1 MFRYLIGAFAVVLV
15 LAGAAAAQVCADDLG
30 VGFTGAMMQ
39 PGGGDQDYG
48 DSGMM
53 LGLEIKKLLTSNVT
67 IAVEYRRGVTQSGD
81 EPSIVS
87 TTSRFSGWGDA
98 ENFRT
103 VWNYGGASAI
113 YNFMPDGKIN
123 PFVSG
128 GLGLT
133 FWEVQDW
140 RETTAQ
146 EGEVPDGYNTD
157 GNIEKLEGANLTAVF
172 GAGLELFATERL
184 AVNVGARYYL
194 LFQNKTDN
202 VGWSAAHGAEYVD
215 ANSNIL
221 EAYAGLS
228 YYFGAGD
235 CDGDGI
241 TGKQDECWKVP
252 EDFDGFEDEDGCPD
266 YDNDQDG
273 ILDVDDAC
281 PDQAEDF
288 DGFQDED
295 GCPDVDRDGDG
306 ILDDVD
312 VCPDDPEDFDGYMD
326 KDGCPDPDND
336 GDGVLDPMD
345 KCPDTPK
352 GVEVDAKGCPK
363 PKATLMAVMVNF
375 DLNSSKLDDT
385 AKTKL
390 DALAKALIEDEAYTI
405 EIDGYACDL
414 GTDEY
419 NQILSKKR
427 AMSVEKYLLDKGIS
441 EDRASVVAFG
451 ESHPLVPNSDEAHR
465 VQNRRATIT
474 PSHP

>member
-1 MFRYLIGAFAVVLV
+1 MFRCLIGAFVVVLV
-15 LAGAAAAQVCADDLG
+15 LAGAAAAQVCTDDLG
-30 VGFTGAMMQ
+30 VAFTGAMMQ

-53 LGLEIKKLLTSNVT
+53 LGLEIRKLLSDNVT
-67 IAVEYRRGVTQSGD
+67 IAVEYRRGVTQGGD
-81 EPSIVS
+81 EPS
-87 TTSRFSGWGDA
+87 TTEAERFSGWGDA

-103 VWNYGGASAI
+103 VWNYAGASAI
-113 YNFMPDGKIN
+113 YNFTPDNKVN
-123 PFVSG
+123 PFVSL

-133 FWEVQDW
+133 FWETQDW
-140 RETTAQ
+140 RDSATE
-146 EGEVPDGYNTD
+146 EGAVADGYNTD
-157 GNIEKLEGANLTAVF
+157 GKMKKLEGANLTAVL
-172 GAGLELFATERL
+172 GAGVELFATDRL

-194 LFQNKTDN
+194 LFQNEKDN
-202 VGWSAAHGAEYVD
+202 VGWSAAYGPEFVD

-221 EAYAGLS
+221 EAYAGLA

-241 TGKQDECWKVP
+241 IGKADKCWKVP
-252 EDFDGFEDEDGCPD
+252 EDFDGFEDDDGCPD

-273 ILDVDDAC
+273 ILDVDDKC

-288 DGFQDED
+288 DGDADED
-295 GCPDVDRDGDG
+295 GCPDIDRDGDG

-352 GVEVDAKGCPK
+352 GVEVDAHGCPK
-363 PKATLMAVMVNF
+363 PVATLMAVTVNF
-375 DLNSSKLDDT
+375 DLNSSKLHET
-385 AKTKL
+385 AMAKL
-390 DALAKALIEDEAYTI
+390 DALAKALMEDEAYTI
-405 EIDGYACDL
+405 EIAGYACDL
-414 GTDEY
+414 GSDDY
-419 NQILSKKR
+419 NEKLSDKR
-427 AMSVEKYLLDKGIS
+427 ALSVEKYLLDKGIS
-441 EDRASVVAFG
+441 EDRVSVVAYG
-451 ESHPLVPNSDEAHR
+451 ETHPLVPNTDEAHR
-465 VQNRRATIT
+465 AQNRRAVIT